1 MSKAFR
7 HLMTFV
13 AGSFAG
19 LLAAQA
25 LVATMARNGG
35 SPGGELLILPAI
47 PLMLWCGYSFG
58 RDAQQYRAYRNGY
71 QRGYHEAQH
80 DQEGGSP
87 DARQPTPAV
96 MASLIEEGWSL

>member
-7 HLMTFV
+7 YLMTFL
-13 AGSFAG
+13 AGNCAG

-25 LVATMARNGG
+25 LVATVARNGG

-47 PLMLWCGYSFG
+47 PLMLWCGYAFG
-58 RDAQQYRAYRNGY
+58 RDAQQYRAYRNGFL
-71 QRGYHEAQH
+71 RGYQKAQH

-87 DARQPTPAV
+87 DA
-96 MASLIEEGWSL
+96 